1 MQGTYFVYI
10 LNVLVELEEI
20 EIANFHIESFVFFS
34 KTRFN
39 LTQLLNVFRKH
50 FVMFLIKGPYKIAD
64 KKELQNDIELWNM

>member
-20 EIANFHIESFVFFS
+20 EIAKFHIESFVLFS
-34 KTRFN
+34 KTGFN

-50 FVMFLIKGPYKIAD
+50 FVMFLVRGLYKIAD
-64 KKELQNDIELWNM
+64 QKELQNDIELWNM